1 MVQRCGDE
9 ALKFRKD
16 KASESMKH
24 TKKELR
30 RLMNEDSDRGQM
42 ATEIVR
48 LRAELDKTK
57 KSFTMPEWTVTSQ
70 KKLKLCSKPQRQ
82 SQNENSDRDQ
92 SISKNTS
99 QRAAL

>member
-24 TKKELR
+24 TKKELQ
-30 RLMNEDSDRGQM
+30 RLMNEDSDRGEM

-57 KSFTMPEWTVTSQ
+57 KELYYARMDRDIAKKAQALFKTS
-70 KKLKLCSKPQRQ
+70 SKPKR
-82 SQNENSDRDQ
+82 
-92 SISKNTS
+92 K
-99 QRAAL
+99 